1 MGDTVIQVE
10 NLGKMY
16 RIRHGGQADRPRY
29 TALRD
34 VLADRARSVVRS
46 LVVPW
51 SRSPVVQLSRGPVVP
66 LLPPA
71 APPKH
76 RNTETPATA
85 PRAPRCPLPPGRL
98 RCIIE
103 QNDAD

>member
-1 MGDTVIQVE
+1 MSDSVITVE

-34 VLADRARSVVRS
+34 VLADRAKSVVRS

-51 SRSPVVQLSRGPVVP
+51 SRSPAAAARRTWSAARGQRTEDGGRRLALWP
-66 LLPPA
+66 L
-71 APPKH
+71 
-76 RNTETPATA
+76 E
-85 PRAPRCPLPPGRL
+85 PLKQG
-98 RCIIE
+98 
-103 QNDAD
+103 

>member
-51 SRSPVVQLSRGPVVP
+51 SRSP
-66 LLPPA
+66 A
-71 APPKH
+71 AAARRPTEAPKH
-76 RNTETPATA
+76 RNTGHCPA
-85 PRAPRCPLPPGRL
+85 RAPLSLAARAPALY
-98 RCIIE
+98 
-103 QNDAD
+103 N